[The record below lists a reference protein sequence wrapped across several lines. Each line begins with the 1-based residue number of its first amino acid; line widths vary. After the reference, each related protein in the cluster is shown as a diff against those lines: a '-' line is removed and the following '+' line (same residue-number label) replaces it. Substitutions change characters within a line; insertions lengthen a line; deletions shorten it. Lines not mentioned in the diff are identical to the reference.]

1 VVRSFPQEWREI
13 RRRYWGVE
21 EGMRV
26 ERG

>member
-1 VVRSFPQEWREI
+1 VVKSLLQEWREI
-13 RRRYWGVE
+13 RRYWGVE